1 MVPVAFE
8 GPFPSGL
15 FQNSGPGRRALVPV
29 LHLSRV
35 SAWLHGPPRVFSRL
49 AASDPLL
56 STPAWTWTVPAAS
69 HPFPPSVT
77 PTAAPSSP
85 CARCLPTHSPLVAG
99 QGPPALRGFLPPPH
113 PPGSQ
118 PPGRTKFPRSR
129 TGHRPSAATQGLRRP
144 PYTPRCTQGA
154 GLDHNPSS
162 GW

>member
-1 MVPVAFE
+1 MAPVVFE
-8 GPFPSGL
+8 GPIPSGL

-35 SAWLHGPPRVFSRL
+35 SARLHGPPRVFSRL

-85 CARCLPTHSPLVAG
+85 CACCLPTHSPLVAG
-99 QGPPALRGFLPPPH
+99 QGPPALRGFLPRPTPQA
-113 PPGSQ
+113 PSPQ
-118 PPGRTKFPRSR
+118 PERSSLGSR
-129 TGHRPSAATQGLRRP
+129 TGHRPSAAAQGLRWP
-144 PYTPRCTQGA
+144 PCMPCCTQGA
-154 GLDHNPSS
+154 GLDHNPSF